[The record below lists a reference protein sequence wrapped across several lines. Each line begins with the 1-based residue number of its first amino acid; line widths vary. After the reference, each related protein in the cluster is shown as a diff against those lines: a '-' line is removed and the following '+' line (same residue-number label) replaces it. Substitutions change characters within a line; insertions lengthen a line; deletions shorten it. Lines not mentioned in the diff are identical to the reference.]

1 MELITRCSENGPD
14 WVSPTTILMD
24 FQYEETFGD
33 QSIITSISR
42 ECTRSRKRKRSTSKK
57 RISVPTPMIQKKK
70 RTLKQRI
77 VDRQERYLYI
87 PKKPRLELTDEDRRE
102 ATKLGLL
109 QEAVHVMCLCKAIMR
124 SIMAERPGL
133 ALSIKRA
140 CQYKLFI
147 RIIDLMN
154 EFNLL
159 IKALVKLDLNIN
171 IILDR
176 NRENRTRL
184 DFQIDPV

>member
-1 MELITRCSENGPD
+1 MELITRCSEDGPD

-33 QSIITSISR
+33 QSIITSCSR
-42 ECTRSRKRKRSTSKK
+42 ECTRSRKRKRSTSRK
-57 RISVPTPMIQKKK
+57 R
-70 RTLKQRI
+70 
-77 VDRQERYLYI
+77 RYLYI
-87 PKKPRLELTDEDRRE
+87 PKKRRLELTDEDRRE

-184 DFQIDPV
+184 DFQIDPA